1 VKKTKKKIIMLVNMI
16 EIISMLIFFT
26 LIGIRLFLKRRAI
39 KVRSV
44 IIFEYSKKY
53 TQKINEVVYKH
64 RKIFKI
70 LGILSIIS
78 APILMII
85 GVYFVINSLIQFKP
99 SLALVLPSASGFR
112 YPGPIISVPFWIWL
126 IAIFIIIFFHESMH
140 ALIAANEGIKTK
152 RYGLLYFLVIPIGAF
167 VDLDKKKLKKLN
179 IKSKIKIFAAGSLGN
194 IIAFG
199 IFLLILIASS
209 HIINLTIESKGVWFN
224 NTAPNSPA
232 ESVGLKGIIV
242 KIDNKTINN
251 IYDLQE
257 FLRNTKPNT
266 TITIETTEG
275 KYRLQLAER
284 ENASYIG
291 IVNVK
296 NHIVYK
302 GSNNAV
308 PDNLLLL
315 INYFLMTI
323 QWIMFLNLGV
333 AIANML
339 PIIPLDGGLIIREN
353 LIKIFGKNGEK
364 ASKLISL
371 TFLVLIIFSLFVTT
385 LTLRVAS

>member
-1 VKKTKKKIIMLVNMI
+1 MI

-39 KVRSV
+39 KVRTV

-70 LGILSIIS
+70 LSVLSLIS

-85 GVYFVINSLIQFKP
+85 GIYFVINSLIHLKP
-99 SLALVLPSASGFR
+99 GLALVLPSASGFK
-112 YPGPIISVPFWIWL
+112 YPGPIISVPFWIWI

-167 VDLDKKKLKKLN
+167 VDLDEKKLKKLN

-199 IFLLILIASS
+199 IFFLILIASS
-209 HIINLTIESKGVWFN
+209 NIINLSIESKGVWFN

-232 ESVGLKGIIV
+232 ESVELKGIIV

-266 TITIETTEG
+266 TITIETTIG
-275 KYRLQLAER
+275 KYKLQLAEK

-296 NHIVYK
+296 NYIVYK

-308 PDNLLLL
+308 PENLLLL
-315 INYFLMTI
+315 INYFIMTI
-323 QWIMFLNLGV
+323 QWILFLNLGI

-339 PIIPLDGGLIIREN
+339 PIIPLDGGLIIREV
-353 LIKIFGKNGEK
+353 LIKMFGKNGEK

-371 TFLVLIIFSLFVTT
+371 TFLVLIIFSLFVTS
-385 LTLRVAS
+385 LTLRVVS